1 MHRLVDNNIS
11 AQIGIVGPWPRVQLL
26 QFLTKLPNFSSYRRQ
41 LHQSLN
47 LFDNYILKKIIPF
60 CKIFVYSYYT
70 YFTWSVSRSLG
81 RSFKLAQLRGLRAC
95 LVCFLSSSID
105 KMDNQQEE
113 FFISS
118 VLRERQHWAHNA
130 SSNLSLSG
138 QLSFLGFPSSF
149 SQQTNYFLFASNHCF
164 PEEMEDKT
172 PGTKL
177 RYEAHFHFLKL

>member
-1 MHRLVDNNIS
+1 MYWPLTKYLLDVSLLDPKSRSVHVRILQFTVLYWQLLSHCVFQTLQAFSYWCKCEFVGSGAGGWAKVHRLVDNNIS

-81 RSFKLAQLRGLRAC
+81 RSFKLA
-95 LVCFLSSSID
+95 
-105 KMDNQQEE
+105 
-113 FFISS
+113 
-118 VLRERQHWAHNA
+118 
-130 SSNLSLSG
+130 
-138 QLSFLGFPSSF
+138 
-149 SQQTNYFLFASNHCF
+149 
-164 PEEMEDKT
+164 
-172 PGTKL
+172 
-177 RYEAHFHFLKL
+177 